1 MHQQTTYPVASR
13 RNQASEA
20 SVIICILTKATSK
33 KSFTTVCLLC
43 SVCRILA
50 CRACRGSIASDW
62 LGRSHIGD
70 IRSHKQLKVC
80 FSFACRERECPD
92 VKALRMCCAGRQHT
106 ASCTAVPQQQSD
118 HASQAV
124 NESSTVQRDGA
135 WLVATAGRPPSPQNG
150 AGSMHVSSAEAT
162 PVTDPAV
169 PVAHQASQAPIVPPM
184 TAADELQQQQSR
196 RSGGL
201 GADTLTEQALAAGD
215 TQLQP
220 HTWKA
225 DCDGCSSQNSAS
237 LQPVAWLLVS

>member
-1 MHQQTTYPVASR
+1 
-13 RNQASEA
+13 
-20 SVIICILTKATSK
+20 
-33 KSFTTVCLLC
+33 
-43 SVCRILA
+43 
-50 CRACRGSIASDW
+50 
-62 LGRSHIGD
+62 
-70 IRSHKQLKVC
+70 
-80 FSFACRERECPD
+80 
-92 VKALRMCCAGRQHT
+92 
-106 ASCTAVPQQQSD
+106 
-118 HASQAV
+118 
-124 NESSTVQRDGA
+124 
-135 WLVATAGRPPSPQNG
+135 
-150 AGSMHVSSAEAT
+150 MHVSSAEAT